1 MSLLHVERRK
11 DNFGNVVRGKRGR
24 EREAEVFFLL
34 LPSIFSA
41 RVKRREEKRA
51 RVDVVS
57 FSSPMSLYGSYLSSI
72 IIINTL
78 DAPDFSSLDVT
89 LVIGT
94 NDVPLGIHCTYSV
107 VFSLSLSLSL
117 APYATF

>member
-1 MSLLHVERRK
+1 M
-11 DNFGNVVRGKRGR
+11 D
-24 EREAEVFFLL
+24 A
-34 LPSIFSA
+34 
-41 RVKRREEKRA
+41 
-51 RVDVVS
+51 VS
-57 FSSPMSLYGSYLSSI
+57 FSSPMSPYGSYLSSI

-94 NDVPLGIHCTYSV
+94 NDVPLDIHCTDSV
-107 VFSLSLSLSL
+107 VFFSRLSRSMPF